1 MLHHFLLNL
10 EKFFNASPLSGLA
23 ASFLAG
29 IVVSFSSC
37 IYPLIPIT
45 LSILGV
51 AQANSRLK
59 SFSVSLVFVLG
70 IATIYTTLGVIASLL
85 GIFLGN
91 FFNNP
96 FTYILLSTVL
106 LALGFSLVG
115 LIKINL
121 FSFYYN
127 YSPKT
132 EGFSVFIL
140 GLVSGLAVIPCN
152 FPVLGS
158 ILSLISLKRDVLY
171 GGFALFLFSLGYG
184 LILIVLGTFTSLI
197 RKLPKQGMWL
207 IIIKKAMGVV
217 LITMSIHF
225 FLKFIS
231 ALK

>member
-1 MLHHFLLNL
+1 
-10 EKFFNASPLSGLA
+10 
-23 ASFLAG
+23 
-29 IVVSFSSC
+29 
-37 IYPLIPIT
+37 
-45 LSILGV
+45 
-51 AQANSRLK
+51 
-59 SFSVSLVFVLG
+59 
-70 IATIYTTLGVIASLL
+70 
-85 GIFLGN
+85 
-91 FFNNP
+91 
-96 FTYILLSTVL
+96 L